1 MTTFQIFLMAALLAA
16 PPPNPTAQEIIDRLS
31 DTPVKEAQGNLGQ
44 TRSLRN
50 LTPKI
55 RAIDM
60 NIQFEFN
67 SAKITREGS
76 DALQQLSIAMKSA
89 QLLDS
94 RFVIEGHTDA
104 KGTAKYNLDLS
115 SRRAQSVVGYL
126 KSQGIDVGRLETV
139 GKGFNELLNEDDPLA
154 AENRR
159 VRIVAVSAP

>member
-1 MTTFQIFLMAALLAA
+1 MITFQFVFLVALLAA
-16 PPPNPTAQEIIDRLS
+16 PPPNPTAQDIIDRLS
-31 DTPVKEAQGNLGQ
+31 DAPAKEAQGNLGQ

-50 LTPKI
+50 LAPKM

-67 SAKITREGS
+67 SAKITQEGS

-89 QLLDS
+89 QLLES
-94 RFVIEGHTDA
+94 RFVIVGHTDA
-104 KGTAKYNLDLS
+104 KGTAQYNLDLS
-115 SRRAQSVVGYL
+115 SRRAQSVLGYL
-126 KSQGIDVGRLETV
+126 KSQGIDIGRLEAV

-159 VRIVAVSAP
+159 VRIVAVSTP